1 MADELFRTLH
11 VLEAQRSL
19 PHLHQSVAQGNG
31 RIHIVDTDGTLNCV
45 LLSKAELDSLE
56 RALEILSDG
65 EHFKV
70 ACQTL
75 SRLAAS
81 DPMFGSAQA

>member
-1 MADELFRTLH
+1 MH
-11 VLEAQRSL
+11 VSEAQRFL

-56 RALEILSDG
+56 RALEIMSEG
-65 EHFKV
+65 EHFKA

-75 SRLAAS
+75 SRLAATDIIS
-81 DPMFGSAQA
+81 DVAQA